1 MASITNWN
9 DGLTQPWDAANIST
23 LLRRRQTGAEN
34 CPAARFPPEQNLGYN
49 VPMHVFLK
57 LVATILLLV
66 LIALHAPAQQPR
78 ETPANESAGPVETE
92 PGYLDQNRVRRHHR
106 RVIRRQAP
114 VTVAN
119 FLHYITEKKVHN
131 PTFYRVVRT
140 DPDNQPDKDVKI
152 QVLQGGLTDVP
163 DRQLPTIKHETTE
176 MTGIL
181 HKDGVLSMAR
191 DEPGTATHHFS
202 ICIGDQPALDFGGK
216 RNPDGQ
222 GFAAFGKV
230 NKGMDVVKKIH
241 QQPAEGQYLKPA
253 IKMLAVT
260 IVE

>member
-1 MASITNWN
+1 MHDLMRLAS
-9 DGLTQPWDAANIST
+9 
-23 LLRRRQTGAEN
+23 
-34 CPAARFPPEQNLGYN
+34 
-49 VPMHVFLK
+49 
-57 LVATILLLV
+57 TILLGY
-66 LIALHAPAQQPR
+66 LIAPHALAQQPSGR
-78 ETPANESAGPVETE
+78 AELKSVGSVKKNPVILIKTE
-92 PGYLDQNRVRRHHR
+92 YGDITAELYADK
-106 RVIRRQAP
+106 AP

-119 FLHYITEKKVHN
+119 FLRYITEKKLHN

-140 DPDNQPDKDVKI
+140 EPDNQPDKSVKI

-163 DRQLPTIKHETTE
+163 DRELPTIKHETTE
-176 MTGIL
+176 MTGIR

-202 ICIGDQPALDFGGK
+202 ICIGDQPALDFAGK
-216 RNPDGQ
+216 RNPDSQ

-230 NKGMDVVKKIH
+230 TKGMDVVKKIH

-253 IKMLAVT
+253 IKMLEVT

>member
-1 MASITNWN
+1 MKLAS
-9 DGLTQPWDAANIST
+9 P
-23 LLRRRQTGAEN
+23 
-34 CPAARFPPEQNLGYN
+34 
-49 VPMHVFLK
+49 
-57 LVATILLLV
+57 ILLLG
-66 LIALHAPAQQPR
+66 LIAPHALAQQPR
-78 ETPANESAGPVETE
+78 ETPAKENDGSAKKYPVILIKTE
-92 PGYLDQNRVRRHHR
+92 YGDITAELYADK
-106 RVIRRQAP
+106 AP

-119 FLHYITEKKVHN
+119 FLRYITEKKVHN

-140 DPDNQPDKDVKI
+140 EPDNQPDKDVKI

-163 DRQLPTIKHETTE
+163 DHELPTIKHETTE

-181 HKDGVLSMAR
+181 HKDGALSMAR

-202 ICIGDQPALDFGGK
+202 ICIGDQPALDFAGK

-230 NKGMDVVKKIH
+230 TKGMDVVKKIH
-241 QQPAEGQYLKPA
+241 QQPTEGQYLKPS

-260 IVE
+260 IVQ

>member
-1 MASITNWN
+1 
-9 DGLTQPWDAANIST
+9 
-23 LLRRRQTGAEN
+23 
-34 CPAARFPPEQNLGYN
+34 
-49 VPMHVFLK
+49 MHVYLK
-57 LVATILLLV
+57 LAATILLLV
-66 LIALHAPAQQPR
+66 LIAPHAPAQQPHG
-78 ETPANESAGPVETE
+78 TPANESAGSVKQNPVILIKTE
-92 PGYLDQNRVRRHHR
+92 YGDITAELYADK
-106 RVIRRQAP
+106 AP

-163 DRQLPTIKHETTE
+163 DHELPTIKHETTE

-202 ICIGDQPALDFGGK
+202 ICIGDQPALDFAGK

-230 NKGMDVVKKIH
+230 TKGMDVVKKIH

>member
-23 LLRRRQTGAEN
+23 LLRRCQTGAEN
-34 CPAARFPPEQNLGYN
+34 CPAARFPPDRSLGYN
-49 VPMHVFLK
+49 VAMHVCLK
-57 LVATILLLV
+57 PATAILLLA
-66 LIALHAPAQQPR
+66 LIAPHAPAQQPR
-78 ETPANESAGPVETE
+78 ETPAKEPAGSAKPNPVILIKTE
-92 PGYLDQNRVRRHHR
+92 YGDITAELYADK
-106 RVIRRQAP
+106 AP

-163 DRQLPTIKHETTE
+163 DHELPTIKHETTE

-230 NKGMDVVKKIH
+230 TKGMDVVKKIH